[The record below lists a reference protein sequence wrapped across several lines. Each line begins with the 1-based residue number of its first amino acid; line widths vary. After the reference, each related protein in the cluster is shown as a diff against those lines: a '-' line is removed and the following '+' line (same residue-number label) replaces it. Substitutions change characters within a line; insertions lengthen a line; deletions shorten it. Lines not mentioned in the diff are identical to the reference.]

1 MVSQQLRTRGRS
13 CRHCC
18 IKLLTCC
25 RTSQARLAS
34 WKHSIDTG
42 TAPPAH
48 QALYHLPHAYWET
61 VRAELQQM
69 LEAGIIVRSSSEWAS
84 TIVLVGKKDGSLRL
98 CVDYKQHNAVA
109 WTNAYP
115 MPRVDD
121 LTDQVGKGKYL
132 TTLDLARG
140 YWQVPVAPNSQ
151 HLTAFKTLFGLYQFQ
166 VMPFGLSGAPNNFPM
181 HDGPA
186 AGRCRGVYCCLPG

>member
-1 MVSQQLRTRGRS
+1 MLRKWYAPPATAYWVEEGAQDEMEVLVWNAGVGQGGQPTVGQQLRTKGRS

-109 WTNAYP
+109 GTNAYP
-115 MPRVDD
+115 MLRVDD
-121 LTDQVGKGKYL
+121 LIDQVGKGKYL
-132 TTLDLARG
+132 TTFDLARS
-140 YWQVPVAPNSQ
+140 YWQVPVAQ
-151 HLTAFKTLFGLYQFQ
+151 TL
-166 VMPFGLSGAPNNFPM
+166 SI
-181 HDGPA
+181 
-186 AGRCRGVYCCLPG
+186 